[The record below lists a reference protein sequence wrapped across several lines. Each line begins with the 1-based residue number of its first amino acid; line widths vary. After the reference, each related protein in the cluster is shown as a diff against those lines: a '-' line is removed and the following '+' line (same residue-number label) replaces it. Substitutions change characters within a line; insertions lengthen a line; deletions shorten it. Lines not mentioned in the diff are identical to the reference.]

1 MLNTNSLEMQKPIS
15 KKDEDDW
22 VESTRCG
29 QWYHWEYVG
38 VKFREASSPRFFIVN
53 KLNKIF

>member
-1 MLNTNSLEMQKPIS
+1 MLNTNSLDMQKPI

-22 VESTRCG
+22 VESNRCG

-38 VKFREASSPRFFIVN
+38 VKLREASSPRFFIVN